1 MDKLKI
7 SRLALALAILC
18 VIVNVINF
26 FVPFNTYGVDN
37 FLLAALMG
45 VLAFNFKMTSACA
58 ATGCCAWLWR
68 C

>member
-26 FVPFNTYGVDN
+26 FVPFNTYGVT
-37 FLLAALMG
+37 
-45 VLAFNFKMTSACA
+45 TSC
-58 ATGCCAWLWR
+58 LR
-68 C
+68 R